1 MLKASLDMFV
11 VEVNVIGV
19 LENSDKY
26 SYFAKVVHAHNS
38 KTSPTTG
45 PQNASEVE
53 GGHEGNDR
61 RANYFDHCPLCEI
74 MDWALIHLEPIFV

>member
-19 LENSDKY
+19 LEDSDKS
-26 SYFAKVVHAHNS
+26 SYLAKVVHAHNS
-38 KTSPTTG
+38 EASPTTG
-45 PQNASEVE
+45 SQKASEVE
-53 GGHEGNDR
+53 GENEGNDR
-61 RANYFDHCPLCEI
+61 RANYFNHCPLREI